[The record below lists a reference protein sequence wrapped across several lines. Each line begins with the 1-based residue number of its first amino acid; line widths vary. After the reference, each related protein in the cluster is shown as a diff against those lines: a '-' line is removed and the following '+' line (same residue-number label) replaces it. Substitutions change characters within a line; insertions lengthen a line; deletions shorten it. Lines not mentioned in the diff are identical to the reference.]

1 MLDSK
6 QIKQLFLLY
15 NYKIERENDR
25 YLVFSYSN
33 PYDAIEIVPILTT
46 MDKQEIERIQREF
59 QEAGFAV
66 KINSCNTI
74 EDIENYLF
82 NLFFHVEASNNRN
95 RQKYINYVDKIME
108 PYNRKIKQVS
118 NAKLKKYEYIVLP

>member
-1 MLDSK
+1 MLNSQQVK
-6 QIKQLFLLY
+6 KLFILY
-15 NYKIERENDR
+15 NYKIERENDK

-33 PYDAIEIVPILTT
+33 PYDAIEIVPILA
-46 MDKQEIERIQREF
+46 MDKQEIESIQREF

-66 KINSCNTI
+66 KINCCTTI

-108 PYNRKIKQVS
+108 PYNRKIKQVP
-118 NAKLKKYEYIVLP
+118 NAKLKEYEYINI